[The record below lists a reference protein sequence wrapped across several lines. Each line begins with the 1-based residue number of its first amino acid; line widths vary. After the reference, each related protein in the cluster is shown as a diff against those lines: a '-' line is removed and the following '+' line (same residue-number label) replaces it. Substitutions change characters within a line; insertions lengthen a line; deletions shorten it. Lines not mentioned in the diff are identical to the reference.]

1 MSERVVPAADRR
13 RRRPTKQ
20 GVVLSEEL
28 IVETALRLIEE
39 HGTEALSVRRLGRA
53 LGADPSS
60 LYRYFRHTDDL
71 MLAVADELIGRTLRT
86 WRPSGDWLADLRDL
100 GLRVHAGALAHPR
113 AAVLS
118 SYRVTGRVYE
128 IQAVEAILG
137 VLRGAGFPDVE
148 AVRIYHAYVDQALAF
163 GALDSAN
170 TALPQCGPRGGD
182 GRMAGDVRAVARR
195 HASAHR
201 GHGPPPRGHHAAQ
214 LLPGRPGSAAQRGGG
229 AARRDSC
236 GGGGLRPLSASG
248 ARLPVSGAWL
258 STRRAAS
265 Y

>member
-1 MSERVVPAADRR
+1 MSERVVPAAARQ

-39 HGTEALSVRRLGRA
+39 HGADALSVRRLGRA

-86 WRPSGDWLADLRDL
+86 WRPSGDWRADLREL

-137 VLRGAGFPDVE
+137 VLRGAGFPDAE

-170 TALPQCGPRGGD
+170 TALPK
-182 GRMAGDVRAVARR
+182 
-195 HASAHR
+195 
-201 GHGPPPRGHHAAQ
+201 
-214 LLPGRPGSAAQRGGG
+214 
-229 AARRDSC
+229 AARE
-236 GGGGLRPLSASG
+236 AEAAVWQATY
-248 ARLPVSGAWL
+248 ARLPADTHPHIAATARHLVATMRHSSYPAALDLLL
-258 STRRAAS
+258 SAAAARLAEIRAAAEG
-265 Y
+265 

>member
-1 MSERVVPAADRR
+1 MGDRVVPAADRR

-39 HGTEALSVRRLGRA
+39 HGADALSVRRLGRA

-86 WRPSGDWLADLRDL
+86 WRPTGDWRADLRDL
-100 GLRVHAGALAHPR
+100 GLRMHAGALAHPG

-118 SYRVTGRVYE
+118 SYRVTGREHE
-128 IQAVEAILG
+128 IQAVETILG
-137 VLRGAGFPDVE
+137 VLRGAGFPDAE

-170 TALPQCGPRGGD
+170 TVLPKPARE
-182 GRMAGDVRAVARR
+182 AEAAVWQAMY
-195 HASAHR
+195 
-201 GHGPPPRGHHAAQ
+201 
-214 LLPGRPGSAAQRGGG
+214 
-229 AARRDSC
+229 
-236 GGGGLRPLSASG
+236 
-248 ARLPVSGAWL
+248 ARLPADTHPHIAATSRHLVATMRHSSYPAALDLLL
-258 STRRAAS
+258 SAAAARLAEIRAAAEG
-265 Y
+265 

>member
-1 MSERVVPAADRR
+1 MSDRVVPAADRR

-39 HGTEALSVRRLGRA
+39 HGAEALSVRRLGRA

-86 WRPSGDWLADLRDL
+86 WRPTGDWLADLRDL
-100 GLRVHAGALAHPR
+100 GLRMHAGALAHPR
-113 AAVLS
+113 AAMLS

-128 IQAVEAILG
+128 IQAVETILG
-137 VLRGAGFPDVE
+137 VLRGAGFPDAD

-170 TALPQCGPRGGD
+170 TALPKSARD
-182 GRMAGDVRAVARR
+182 AEAAVWQATY
-195 HASAHR
+195 
-201 GHGPPPRGHHAAQ
+201 
-214 LLPGRPGSAAQRGGG
+214 
-229 AARRDSC
+229 
-236 GGGGLRPLSASG
+236 
-248 ARLPVSGAWL
+248 ARLPADTHPHIAATARHLVATMRHSSYPAAQDLLLSAAAARLAEIRSGERAL
-258 STRRAAS
+258 PTRSAGRS
-265 Y
+265 PSS

>member
-1 MSERVVPAADRR
+1 MSERVVPAAARQ

-28 IVETALRLIEE
+28 IVQTALRLIEE
-39 HGTEALSVRRLGRA
+39 HGAEALSVRRLGRA

-60 LYRYFRHTDDL
+60 LYRYFRHADDL

-86 WRPSGDWLADLRDL
+86 WRPSGDWRADLREL

-137 VLRGAGFPDVE
+137 VLRGAGFPDAE

-170 TALPQCGPRGGD
+170 TALPK
-182 GRMAGDVRAVARR
+182 
-195 HASAHR
+195 
-201 GHGPPPRGHHAAQ
+201 
-214 LLPGRPGSAAQRGGG
+214 
-229 AARRDSC
+229 AARE
-236 GGGGLRPLSASG
+236 AEAAVWQATY
-248 ARLPVSGAWL
+248 ARLPADTYPHIAATARHLVATMRHSSYPAALDLLL
-258 STRRAAS
+258 SAAAARLAEIRAAAEG
-265 Y
+265 

>member
-1 MSERVVPAADRR
+1 MSDRVVPAADRR

-39 HGTEALSVRRLGRA
+39 HGAEALSVRRLGRA

-86 WRPSGDWLADLRDL
+86 WRPTGDWLADLRDL
-100 GLRVHAGALAHPR
+100 GLRMHAGALAHPR
-113 AAVLS
+113 AAMLS

-128 IQAVEAILG
+128 IQAVETILG
-137 VLRGAGFPDVE
+137 VLRGAGFPDAD

-170 TALPQCGPRGGD
+170 TALPKSARD
-182 GRMAGDVRAVARR
+182 AEAAVWQATY
-195 HASAHR
+195 
-201 GHGPPPRGHHAAQ
+201 
-214 LLPGRPGSAAQRGGG
+214 
-229 AARRDSC
+229 
-236 GGGGLRPLSASG
+236 
-248 ARLPVSGAWL
+248 ARLPAGTHPHIAATARHLVATMRHSSYPAAQDLLL
-258 STRRAAS
+258 SAAAARLAEIRAGERALPTRSAGRS
-265 Y
+265 PSS

>member
-170 TALPQCGPRGGD
+170 TALPQSARE
-182 GRMAGDVRAVARR
+182 AEAAVWQATY
-195 HASAHR
+195 
-201 GHGPPPRGHHAAQ
+201 
-214 LLPGRPGSAAQRGGG
+214 
-229 AARRDSC
+229 
-236 GGGGLRPLSASG
+236 
-248 ARLPVSGAWL
+248 ARLPADTHPHIAATARHLVATMRHSSYPAALDLLL
-258 STRRAAS
+258 SAAAARLAEIRAAGE
-265 Y
+265 

>member
-1 MSERVVPAADRR
+1 MSERVVPAAARQ

-39 HGTEALSVRRLGRA
+39 HGAEALSVRRLGRA
-53 LGADPSS
+53 LGADPTS

-71 MLAVADELIGRTLRT
+71 MLAVADELIGRTMRT
-86 WRPSGDWLADLRDL
+86 WRPSGDWRADLRDL

-148 AVRIYHAYVDQALAF
+148 AVRLYHAYVDQALAF

-170 TALPQCGPRGGD
+170 TALPKPARE
-182 GRMAGDVRAVARR
+182 AEAAVWQATY
-195 HASAHR
+195 
-201 GHGPPPRGHHAAQ
+201 
-214 LLPGRPGSAAQRGGG
+214 
-229 AARRDSC
+229 
-236 GGGGLRPLSASG
+236 
-248 ARLPVSGAWL
+248 ARLPADTYPHIAATARHLVATMRNSSYPAALDLLL
-258 STRRAAS
+258 SAAAARLAEIRAAGAAS
-265 Y
+265 

>member
-39 HGTEALSVRRLGRA
+39 HGAEALSVRRLGRA

-100 GLRVHAGALAHPR
+100 GLRMHAGALAHPR
-113 AAVLS
+113 AAMLS

-128 IQAVEAILG
+128 IQAVETILG
-137 VLRGAGFPDVE
+137 VLRGAGFPDAD

-170 TALPQCGPRGGD
+170 TALPKSARD
-182 GRMAGDVRAVARR
+182 AEAAVWQAMY
-195 HASAHR
+195 
-201 GHGPPPRGHHAAQ
+201 
-214 LLPGRPGSAAQRGGG
+214 
-229 AARRDSC
+229 
-236 GGGGLRPLSASG
+236 
-248 ARLPVSGAWL
+248 ARLPADTHPHIAATARHLVASMRHSSYPAAQDLLL
-258 STRRAAS
+258 SAAAARLAEIRAGERALPTRSAGRS
-265 Y
+265 PSS